1 MGGRGDGDG
10 NWEGGREKHTSIRA
24 LACWREA
31 SCRSWCMMC
40 CLTSVED
47 WGADGE
53 DEDEEKG
60 LKESIVRGLSGVRME
75 RARVVDYVRFRVF
88 LWSITKRST
97 V

>member
-1 MGGRGDGDG
+1 
-10 NWEGGREKHTSIRA
+10 
-24 LACWREA
+24 
-31 SCRSWCMMC
+31 MMC

-97 V
+97 VELVCRQLCGAVNV